1 MSRISTDVVA
11 KTLKSLKIKYVYDRE
26 EDMYVAVYK
35 LSDDLK
41 GVLQTI
47 TRVNNHLVFTTIYP
61 ATIKSRYYASICKE
75 LLDLNCRSIM
85 GGFNIDSDDSTVSFR
100 SSISLV
106 GGKRPPKAVI
116 EENHE
121 LGLSSIVLF
130 YEKI

>member
-1 MSRISTDVVA
+1 MSRISIDVVA

-26 EDMYVAVYK
+26 EDMYVAVYT

-75 LLDLNCRSIM
+75 LLDLNCCSIM
-85 GGFNIDSDDSTVSFR
+85 GGFNIDSDNSTVSFR

-106 GGKRPPKAVI
+106 GGKKPQRAVI
-116 EENHE
+116 EENHK
-121 LGLSSIVLF
+121 LGLSSIALF

>member
-26 EDMYVAVYK
+26 EDMYMAVYT

-61 ATIKSRYYASICKE
+61 AT
-75 LLDLNCRSIM
+75 
-85 GGFNIDSDDSTVSFR
+85 TVCNN
-100 SSISLV
+100 
-106 GGKRPPKAVI
+106 P
-116 EENHE
+116 H
-121 LGLSSIVLF
+121 
-130 YEKI
+130 